1 MFAKIKGLIAPGGGA
16 VGVGTRIYAVVG
28 MCLGLL
34 VAVAGTGLFELFS
47 IGKNIE
53 SIARRD
59 IPLTEALTK
68 VTVHQLEQA
77 VHFERA
83 LRYGVEMERDSS
95 AAQSFAVES
104 EKFTELGAKVA
115 VEIRDIEKMISGW
128 LAAGGLSAKERVEFD
143 KVLKEMKGIHAEH
156 DAYDAGVARI
166 KNALQSGDVASALKE
181 AKSITVIEDK
191 LDKHLETVLFDVE
204 AFTAQ
209 AANDAEASEKFAL
222 TLMAIIAVV
231 ALALGSFMSYRIV
244 SRKVVSPLREV
255 VEALDE
261 LTSGNTDVEVV
272 VHEDDEIGAVAK
284 ALDVFKGAMNEA
296 KAAEG
301 RLQEERKAAMAQMA
315 DEFEN
320 SVGGVIM
327 VVMEAAKELQ
337 GASDVL
343 NGSVTHTSDR
353 AGVVMGAAQESAQG
367 VQSVAAAVE
376 ELSASISE
384 ISQQVSEG
392 ASTGQRAMAEAEQ
405 TSNDVAALAEAADKV
420 GEIVGMIS
428 DIAEQTNLLALNATI
443 EAARA
448 GEAGK
453 GFAVVASEV
462 KDLAGQTGRATEE
475 ISSQIGSIQQA
486 THRAVDTIKGIVGT
500 INGIG
505 EINNAIA
512 SAVEEQNAAT
522 GEIAGNVQ
530 RTSDSTQEVSDSM
543 KTVNDA
549 VTDTSAAATQV
560 SGASKR
566 LTEQSDVLS
575 TTVDRFLNEVR
586 AA

>member
-1 MFAKIKGLIAPGGGA
+1 MFGKIFGRIAPGGSA
-16 VGVGTRIYAVVG
+16 VGVGTRIYGVVG
-28 MCLGLL
+28 LCLGLL

-77 VHFERA
+77 IHFERA
-83 LRYGVEMERDSS
+83 LRYGEEMATIPG
-95 AAQSFAVES
+95 AAESFAVES
-104 EKFTELGAKVA
+104 KKFTELGQTVAK
-115 VEIRDIEKMISGW
+115 EIREIEATISGW
-128 LAAGGLSAKERVEFD
+128 LAAGGLTSKERAEFE
-143 KVLKEMKGIHAEH
+143 KVLKEMKSIHAEH
-156 DAYDAGVARI
+156 DTYEAGVTKI
-166 KNALQSGDVASALKE
+166 KNALASGDVKTAIADAKE
-181 AKSITVIEDK
+181 IVVIEDK
-191 LDKHLETVLFDVE
+191 LDHHLESVLFDVE
-204 AFTAQ
+204 KFTEQ
-209 AANDAEASEKFAL
+209 AAKDAEASEKFAL
-222 TLMAIIAVV
+222 ALMAVISII
-231 ALALGSFMSYRIV
+231 ALALGSFMALRIV
-244 SRKVVSPLREV
+244 SRKVVEPLREV
-255 VEALDE
+255 VSALDE
-261 LTSGNTDVEVV
+261 LTAGNTDVEVIV
-272 VHEDDEIGAVAK
+272 REDDEIGAVAK
-284 ALDVFKGAMNEA
+284 ALDVFKNAMNEA

-301 RLQEERKAAMAQMA
+301 RLKEERKAAMAQMA
-315 DEFEN
+315 NEFEN

-327 VVMEAAKELQ
+327 VIADAAKELQ
-337 GASDVL
+337 QASEVL
-343 NGSVTHTSDR
+343 NGAVTHTSDQ

-405 TSNDVAALAEAADKV
+405 TSTDVGALAEAADKV

-549 VTDTSAAATQV
+549 VTDTSAAASQV
-560 SGASKR
+560 SSASSR
-566 LTEQSDVLS
+566 LAEQSDVLS
-575 TTVDRFLNEVR
+575 SSVDRFLNEVR